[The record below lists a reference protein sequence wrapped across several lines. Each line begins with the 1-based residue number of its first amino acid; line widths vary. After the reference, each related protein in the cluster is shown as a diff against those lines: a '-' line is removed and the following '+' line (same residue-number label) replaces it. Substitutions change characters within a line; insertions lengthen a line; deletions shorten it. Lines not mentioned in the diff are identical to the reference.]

1 MEKKNCKLWLSHWR
15 LFLVALFIG
24 LSSSAWGQEITQ
36 TGVIQDKEGEPI
48 IGASVLVKGTSHGV
62 ATDIDGKFTL
72 KCKNG
77 ATLQIT
83 SIGYKPME
91 VKATGKEMDITMIE
105 DTEVLDEVVV
115 VGYGTMSKKHISGSM
130 TSVDEKLLEQKTPV
144 SVLDA
149 LQGAAPGLQIISN
162 SGAPGASSFVS
173 MRGASTFSDEGVTPL
188 FVVDGVVVESIDD
201 ISPNDIKR
209 IDVMRDAASS
219 AIYGAR
225 AANGVIFI
233 TTKSGEQGKPRV
245 DAKYQRSYYTASNKL
260 PQVNAFESRLSM
272 SSSDLNNPSKTLE
285 KFGERTDSVGLQYST
300 NYYYQDLLLHTAPRD
315 EATLQVSGG
324 NKEFLYRISLSY
336 VGQEGIIRTSYKSS
350 STPKSSI
357 VSGSKCS
364 KRGGGT

>member
-1 MEKKNCKLWLSHWR
+1 MKKRKSESWLSHWR
-15 LFLVALFIG
+15 LLLVALFIG
-24 LSSSAWGQEITQ
+24 LTSAAWGQVITQ
-36 TGVIQDKEGEPI
+36 NGLVKDQEGEPI
-48 IGASVLVKGTSHGV
+48 IGASVMVKGGKTGV

-72 KCKNG
+72 KCAKG
-77 ATLQIT
+77 SILQIS
-83 SIGYKPME
+83 SIGYKSLE
-91 VKATGKEMDITMIE
+91 VKAMGTPLDLIMQE

-115 VGYGTMSKKHISGSM
+115 VGYGTMSKKHIAGSM
-130 TSVDEKLLEQKTPV
+130 SSVDEKLIEEKSPV

-188 FVVDGVVVESIDD
+188 FVVDGVIVESIDD

-233 TTKSGEQGKPRV
+233 TTKTGEQGKPKV

-272 SSSDLNNPSKTLE
+272 QGNQFNDPSKTLE

-300 NYYYQDLLLHTAPRD
+300 NYYYQDLLLRTAPRD

-324 NKEFLYRISLSY
+324 NKDFLYRISLGY
-336 VGQEGIIRTSYKSS
+336 VGQKGIILNSYNDRYTANLNVEYS
-350 STPKSSI
+350 P
-357 VSGSKCS
+357 
-364 KRGGGT
+364 